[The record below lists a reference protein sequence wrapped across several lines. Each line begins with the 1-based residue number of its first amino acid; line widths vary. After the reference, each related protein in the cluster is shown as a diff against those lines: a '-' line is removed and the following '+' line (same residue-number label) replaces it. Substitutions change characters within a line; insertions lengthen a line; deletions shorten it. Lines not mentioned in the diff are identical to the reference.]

1 MNILGQQKEP
11 CVGKPQ
17 QDADLSCEGS
27 TVAVCAAQGRLHS
40 AVFIE
45 GCAAARF
52 VAFIIVKQRVPAR
65 AGWLHPLL
73 CVYRCNSREA
83 FGQAAGQPHEP
94 QKGTQEILFTLYK

>member
-1 MNILGQQKEP
+1 MSILGHQKEP
-11 CVGKPQ
+11 SEGKPR

-27 TVAVCAAQGRLHS
+27 AVILCAAQECLHS

-52 VAFIIVKQRVPAR
+52 VVLTIGRVPAR

-73 CVYRCNSREA
+73 CVYRCSSKEA
-83 FGQAAGQPHEP
+83 LEQAAAEP
-94 QKGTQEILFTLYK
+94 